1 MKPRLIILLAC
12 IPFSFANA
20 QPDTLENRFLLNF
33 VIPDMPAYKSLG
45 IEKSDLLRPSD
56 VKDFALMLSP
66 FINNGKPAIP
76 KNFGL
81 EFAPW
86 KMASKKW
93 TLSDYNKKA
102 GMRFLYN
109 SSFSIGAVVDS
120 TAYSSKFSV
129 GYRFALLSNK
139 ADIVRIAFDRSSA
152 FAATAQKANELKAR
166 YELHWLTQVVQPR
179 VPADQHEEY
188 LNNHLKEYHEWLSS
202 INPKDTSL
210 SNALKAI
217 VLDTKNIFGD
227 EFDFSQLKTSTF
239 NDVES
244 SLLDKLILDYKNQNW
259 NASRFDAAIA
269 WVGESPDSAVSHT
282 RFSSFNV
289 WATGALKLGKRG
301 QLLIGGNLKLPN
313 NSVDP
318 EETNP
323 IRFSASAR
331 LLLGNPN
338 FRFFGE
344 TQWQYLNYGITQ
356 NEILINLGGEIRISQ
371 KFWVVVS
378 SGINNAKNKAAGD
391 WTNQIVTNLDL
402 RYGFNL

>member
-1 MKPRLIILLAC
+1 MKPRLIFLIASISC
-12 IPFSFANA
+12 YVANA

-66 FINNGKPAIP
+66 FVNNGKPAIP

-102 GMRFLYN
+102 GLRFLYS
-109 SSFSIGAVVDS
+109 SSFSLGALVDS
-120 TAYSSKFSV
+120 TAYASKFSV

-139 ADIVRIAFDRSSA
+139 ADIVRIAYDRSSA
-152 FAATAQKANELKAR
+152 FAVTAQKANELKTR
-166 YELHWLTQVVQPR
+166 YELFWLTQVVQPR
-179 VPADQHEEY
+179 VPADQQEDY
-188 LNNHLKEYHEWLSS
+188 INNHRKEYHEWLSS

-210 SNALKAI
+210 SNTLKLI
-217 VLDTKNIFGD
+217 VFDTKNVFGD
-227 EFDFSQLKTSTF
+227 DFDFSQLKTSTF
-239 NDVES
+239 NDVEAT
-244 SLLDKLILDYKNQNW
+244 LLDKLILTYKNQNW

-269 WVGESPDSAVSHT
+269 WVGESPDSAISHT
-282 RFSSFNV
+282 RFSSFNA
-289 WATGALKLGKRG
+289 WATGALKIGKRG
-301 QLLIGGNLKLPN
+301 QLLIGGNLRLPN
-313 NSVDP
+313 SAVDSI
-318 EETNP
+318 EQNP
-323 IRFSASAR
+323 IRFSGSAR
-331 LLLGNPN
+331 LLLGNSN

-356 NEILINLGGEIRISQ
+356 NEVLINLGGEIRISQ

-378 SGINNAKNKAAGD
+378 TGVNNVKHRAEGEWK
-391 WTNQIVTNLDL
+391 NQIVSNLDL